1 MLKDKYV
8 FAQLV
13 KFLDNDKFRHIVDK
27 YDGDKYVKSYTCW
40 NQLLT
45 MMFGQLS
52 NRESLRDLIVALEA
66 HAGKVY
72 HLGIGK
78 SVTRSNLSKA
88 NEQRDYR
95 IFEEF
100 AFFMIAEARKRR
112 IQKIFELDGHVYAFD
127 STTIDLC
134 LSVFEWAKFRKHKG
148 GIKMHT
154 LYEVKTD
161 IPSMVYISDASL
173 HDSKAMPMITYESG
187 AYYVFDRAYM
197 ALFNLFAI
205 HQVGAYFVVR
215 EKRNMRFNVVEDKYY
230 NNPDSGILADQLIE
244 FTGYLTHK
252 RYPEVL
258 RRIVFYDVEGSRRF
272 VFYTNNLSVTAEAIA
287 LLYKYRWRVELFF
300 KWIKQHLH
308 VKEFY
313 GNSENAVK
321 IQIYC
326 AIIMYCL
333 VAIIEHDMQLNMSI
347 YSVIQILSASAVTK
361 TPLAELFENSKMSA
375 KEEADEGVQYLLE
388 F

>member
-1 MLKDKYV
+1 MY
-8 FAQLV
+8 
-13 KFLDNDKFRHIVDK
+13 
-27 YDGDKYVKSYTCW
+27 
-40 NQLLT
+40 
-45 MMFGQLS
+45 
-52 NRESLRDLIVALEA
+52 
-66 HAGKVY
+66 
-72 HLGIGK
+72 
-78 SVTRSNLSKA
+78 
-88 NEQRDYR
+88 
-95 IFEEF
+95 
-100 AFFMIAEARKRR
+100 KR
-112 IQKIFELDGHVYAFD
+112 Q
-127 STTIDLC
+127 
-134 LSVFEWAKFRKHKG
+134 
-148 GIKMHT
+148 
-154 LYEVKTD
+154 
-161 IPSMVYISDASL
+161 
-173 HDSKAMPMITYESG
+173 
-187 AYYVFDRAYM
+187 
-197 ALFNLFAI
+197 LFAI

-347 YSVIQILSASAVTK
+347 YSLIQILSASAVTK

>member
-1 MLKDKYV
+1 MSILTRIASDGMPIEMTDCTMDKSHT
-8 FAQLV
+8 
-13 KFLDNDKFRHIVDK
+13 K
-27 YDGDKYVKSYTCW
+27 
-40 NQLLT
+40 
-45 MMFGQLS
+45 LS
-52 NRESLRDLIVALEA
+52 LIA
-66 HAGKVY
+66 
-72 HLGIGK
+72 
-78 SVTRSNLSKA
+78 
-88 NEQRDYR
+88 
-95 IFEEF
+95 
-100 AFFMIAEARKRR
+100 
-112 IQKIFELDGHVYAFD
+112 
-127 STTIDLC
+127 
-134 LSVFEWAKFRKHKG
+134 
-148 GIKMHT
+148 
-154 LYEVKTD
+154 
-161 IPSMVYISDASL
+161 P
-173 HDSKAMPMITYESG
+173 
-187 AYYVFDRAYM
+187 
-197 ALFNLFAI
+197 
-205 HQVGAYFVVR
+205 
-215 EKRNMRFNVVEDKYY
+215 
-230 NNPDSGILADQLIE
+230 
-244 FTGYLTHK
+244 THK

-308 VKEFY
+308 DKEIY